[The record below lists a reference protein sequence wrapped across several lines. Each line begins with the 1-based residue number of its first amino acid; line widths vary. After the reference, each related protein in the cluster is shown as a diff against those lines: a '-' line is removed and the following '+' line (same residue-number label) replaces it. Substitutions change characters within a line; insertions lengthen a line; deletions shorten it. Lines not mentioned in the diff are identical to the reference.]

1 MINMLS
7 AVWDLLY
14 SSLVCLSKGIVG
26 LVIVVTAIAIPIG
39 IAGAIWQDLCT
50 IFAFEF
56 SWWIPIIFVVFS
68 VYLIATGEGE
78 GGE

>member
-7 AVWDLLY
+7 ALWDLLCT
-14 SSLVCLSKGIVG
+14 SIVCLAKGIVG
-26 LVIVVTAIAIPIG
+26 LAMVATVVGMPILVTGVIWKGFCI
-39 IAGAIWQDLCT
+39 

-56 SWWIPIIFVVFS
+56 SWWIPIIVLVLS

-78 GGE
+78 

>member
-1 MINMLS
+1 MTDMFTAL
-7 AVWDLLY
+7 WDLLY

-39 IAGAIWQDLCT
+39 IAGVIWKGICI

-56 SWWIPIIFVVFS
+56 SWWIPIIVLVLAVCFIV
-68 VYLIATGEGE
+68 TGEGRE
-78 GGE
+78 

>member
-7 AVWDLLY
+7 ALWDLLY

-39 IAGAIWQDLCT
+39 IAGVIWKGFCL

-56 SWWIPIIFVVFS
+56 DWWIPIIILVLSICFIV
-68 VYLIATGEGE
+68 TGEG
-78 GGE
+78 

>member
-39 IAGAIWQDLCT
+39 IAGVIWKGFCI

-56 SWWIPIIFVVFS
+56 DWWIPIIMLALAVCF
-68 VYLIATGEGE
+68 IATGEG
-78 GGE
+78 

>member
-1 MINMLS
+1 MISMLS
-7 AVWDLLY
+7 ALWDLLY

-39 IAGAIWQDLCT
+39 IAGVIWKGFCL

-56 SWWIPIIFVVFS
+56 SWGIPIVILALAIYF
-68 VYLIATGEGE
+68 IATGEE
-78 GGE
+78 E